1 MEYLGGGS
9 VLDLMKP
16 PPGYLEEQYIAVI
29 LREILKGLEYL
40 HKQGKI
46 HRGEYI
52 YIYIFFFSPAKTH
65 VFPCTPQISKQQM
78 FF

>member
-1 MEYLGGGS
+1 VLVQLDCPFITKYFGSFLKGSKLWIIMEYLGGGS

-40 HKQGKI
+40 HK
-46 HRGEYI
+46 
-52 YIYIFFFSPAKTH
+52 
-65 VFPCTPQISKQQM
+65 
-78 FF
+78 